1 MSRSQKTK
9 SLGNCLRLKNAKTH
23 DDYMQSMVLE
33 WIMDQ
38 EKKKGIGKILIRFIL
53 SESVSV
59 LISWLD

>member
-38 EKKKGIGKILIRFIL
+38 EKKKRHWQNLNKIYIIRKCI
-53 SESVSV
+53 SVNF
-59 LISWLD
+59 LA

>member
-23 DDYMQSMVLE
+23 DDYMQSVVLE

-53 SESVSV
+53 SESVSM

>member
-23 DDYMQSMVLE
+23 DDYMQSVVLE

-38 EKKKGIGKILIRFIL
+38 EKKKRHWQNLNKIYIIRKCI
-53 SESVSV
+53 SVNF
-59 LISWLD
+59 LA

>member
-23 DDYMQSMVLE
+23 DDYMQSVVLE

-38 EKKKGIGKILIRFIL
+38 EKKKRHWQNLNKIYIIRKCINVNFL
-53 SESVSV
+53 A
-59 LISWLD
+59 